1 MQITTALDSSNYLS
15 GMVLSEYKEQHIHNY
30 LFPFTMQNGLTTP
43 FLEKIYK
50 IREMFHSGEISYSPF
65 IRPSIMRS
73 WQRAYAAGV
82 DVDSEPMSILD
93 NAVFQKIL
101 SENDFLV
108 KVASRIMDELL
119 ENIFPSECCIILTDT
134 EGVFLHTLGSGAGFG
149 SGTACALRG
158 LCSREDEDG
167 TTAMSLCLQEKTAVC
182 VFGCE
187 HYNLRFDCWSCAA
200 APIFGKNGT
209 LVGGLTLAVER
220 DKFHHHTLGLVIA
233 AAKAITEQMRL
244 RRLLQELQAM
254 TDLLGEAVLVFDAG
268 GALRLI
274 NRYAKRLFHV
284 RKDVLGQPLSAIA
297 TVTEGTELPAFGE
310 KVSDRECSLQ
320 LRDGTTLHCLFS
332 ASPMPEGGL
341 CVTLSSSQRMH
352 RLAGRITGG
361 KAIYDFADIKGS
373 SAAMAQS
380 LRLAKVASG
389 NAMTTLILGESGVG
403 KELFAQAIH
412 NGGPRRNQPF
422 IVVNCGAIPRDLV
435 QSELFGYEA
444 GAFTGAKRQGT
455 PGKFELADGGTIFLD
470 EIGDMPLSA
479 QISLLRVLQE
489 GEVTRVGGK
498 QPTRVDVRVVAATHR
513 DLNAAVS
520 SGAFRRDLYYR
531 LNVLRIQV
539 PPLRSRREDI
549 AELAIFF
556 LEKIAKALHKPLSGF
571 TPAALETLRAYDWP
585 GNVRELEN
593 LLERTAV
600 VAAGPRIDADDLPQE
615 CTASGA
621 AQGSHSVCFAPVA
634 TDAAP
639 PSQEIL
645 CKAPADLV
653 EALRQAGGNVRVAA
667 RTLGVSR
674 VTLYARIRRSGLDL
688 AAMRRQHRGP

>member
-1 MQITTALDSSNYLS
+1 
-15 GMVLSEYKEQHIHNY
+15 
-30 LFPFTMQNGLTTP
+30 
-43 FLEKIYK
+43 
-50 IREMFHSGEISYSPF
+50 
-65 IRPSIMRS
+65 
-73 WQRAYAAGV
+73 
-82 DVDSEPMSILD
+82 
-93 NAVFQKIL
+93 
-101 SENDFLV
+101 
-108 KVASRIMDELL
+108 MDELL

-244 RRLLQELQAM
+244 RHLLQELQAM

-412 NGGPRRNQPF
+412 NGAPGVISPSLWSTAGPYPATWSRVSFSAMKP
-422 IVVNCGAIPRDLV
+422 A
-435 QSELFGYEA
+435 
-444 GAFTGAKRQGT
+444 
-455 PGKFELADGGTIFLD
+455 
-470 EIGDMPLSA
+470 PLPAPS
-479 QISLLRVLQE
+479 
-489 GEVTRVGGK
+489 
-498 QPTRVDVRVVAATHR
+498 
-513 DLNAAVS
+513 
-520 SGAFRRDLYYR
+520 
-531 LNVLRIQV
+531 
-539 PPLRSRREDI
+539 
-549 AELAIFF
+549 
-556 LEKIAKALHKPLSGF
+556 AKAR
-571 TPAALETLRAYDWP
+571 RASLNWP
-585 GNVRELEN
+585 
-593 LLERTAV
+593 T
-600 VAAGPRIDADDLPQE
+600 
-615 CTASGA
+615 
-621 AQGSHSVCFAPVA
+621 
-634 TDAAP
+634 AAP
-639 PSQEIL
+639 FFWTKSAICRFPPRSA
-645 CKAPADLV
+645 CCVCCRKAK
-653 EALRQAGGNVRVAA
+653 
-667 RTLGVSR
+667 
-674 VTLYARIRRSGLDL
+674 
-688 AAMRRQHRGP
+688 